1 MGNESSERIQ
11 TSILNKM
18 EKKLLIWLAQRQP
31 AWITSDFLTFIGVI
45 GAVLFAIGGILAHI
59 DTKFLWLASLGLVIN
74 WYGDSLDGTLA
85 RVRRTQKARI
95 RLFHRP
101 HFRRLDHMS
110 YLFGTGTV
118 SHDEN
123 GRGISDSGRIFVL
136 VHLYLRLHY
145 HYQRI
150 PADIRQ
156 TGADGGTIAAHCCQH
171 LIYIHSVVDHTL

>member
-74 WYGDSLDGTLA
+74 WYGDTRPPHA
-85 RVRRTQKARI
+85 KACI

-101 HFRRLDHMS
+101 HFRRFDHMS
-110 YLFGTGTV
+110 YLFGTGIIP
-118 SHDEN
+118 HDED
-123 GRGISDSGRIFVL
+123 GRGISDSGRILVL

-171 LIYIHSVVDHTL
+171 LIYIHSVVGHTL

>member
-1 MGNESSERIQ
+1 MGKESAERIQ

-85 RVRRTQKARI
+85 RVRRTQ
-95 RLFHRP
+95 RP
-101 HFRRLDHMS
+101 VYGF
-110 YLFGTGTV
+110 F
-118 SHDEN
+118 
-123 GRGISDSGRIFVL
+123 I
-136 VHLYLRLHY
+136 
-145 HYQRI
+145 
-150 PADIRQ
+150 
-156 TGADGGTIAAHCCQH
+156 
-171 LIYIHSVVDHTL
+171 DHTLDAVTTCLIFLGAGLSPMFRMDVALAALAGYLSLSIYTYVCTIVKEEFCLTYGKLGSYRIPFTVSYF

>member
-31 AWITSDFLTFIGVI
+31 AWITSYFLTFIGVI

-85 RVRRTQKARI
+85 RVRRTQ
-95 RLFHRP
+95 RP
-101 HFRRLDHMS
+101 VYGFFMS

-156 TGADGGTIAAHCCQH
+156 TGADGGTIAAHCCPH

>member
-1 MGNESSERIQ
+1 
-11 TSILNKM
+11 
-18 EKKLLIWLAQRQP
+18 
-31 AWITSDFLTFIGVI
+31 
-45 GAVLFAIGGILAHI
+45 
-59 DTKFLWLASLGLVIN
+59 
-74 WYGDSLDGTLA
+74 
-85 RVRRTQKARI
+85 
-95 RLFHRP
+95 
-101 HFRRLDHMS
+101 MS

-171 LIYIHSVVDHTL
+171 LIYIHSVVGHTL